1 MGDYVD
7 LGRQSCSSCKLS
19 EVKRRLTYLCMKGL
33 AIGLI
38 GSSLFLFS
46 WLKVFYLPSYSLGD
60 VAQEAVVSPV
70 DLEMSLDVRTVL
82 GDELPESFG
91 KAYSLA
97 FREGSSSENSSTV
110 KGDWEERGRDEIGSI
125 STLPRDEVEVVLR
138 SAREFLNAVHFV
150 DLSTH
155 WCLEELQPSS
165 VQNTSP
171 LIFPVKMSVDSEVFV
186 SECLGK
192 LRHHLEEKGFPE
204 LAIKEA
210 LSRLEKKQLDIVLD
224 KETSTFFKNELST
237 AKRVAKVPK
246 GAVLVAKYQRIGPK
260 ELKKIRFLKSNLDRT
275 STILTQRRIVE
286 SFLFSLIVLFIG
298 FLALRF
304 LRTELFVATD
314 KFILYALIISFS
326 LFVTKLVEIFFASGA
341 LHLND
346 WATYPLLVPFT
357 SILIA
362 RLVGVPI
369 AGITGV
375 LLSIIY
381 TLGSDIWNS
390 STFLGVNLLCT
401 LYATVIMEKSQ
412 RLSAIFGVGI
422 RLWVVSINVLS
433 AVRLFLGNW
442 SVEAFYVDCF
452 SSLVYCFVT
461 VVAAVG
467 LIPILE
473 NYFGASSNDY
483 LLALLDSE
491 CPLLKRLFEE
501 APGTYQHSVLV
512 GSLAEAAANAIG
524 ADGLFCRVAAQYHDV
539 GKLVYPEFF
548 IENRSTIK
556 TGAAFPVDPVE
567 TARLIISHVPEGI
580 ELAKKAGL
588 PESFVRII
596 EEHHGTSLLRSV
608 YYEYVQSRSLV
619 DKVDEELF
627 RYQGKKPSTKES
639 TILMIVDS
647 VEAASRS
654 LDEINESS
662 VSELTGK
669 IIAQKLFDG
678 QFSCSPVNLEELA
691 IIHSVI
697 VKMLCS
703 ALHSR
708 NKYPEATIL
717 ADDRSRRGLIA

>member
-7 LGRQSCSSCKLS
+7 LRRRSCSSCKFS
-19 EVKRRLTYLCMKGL
+19 GVKRKLTHFCMKGL

-60 VAQEAVVSPV
+60 VAHEAIISPV
-70 DLEMSLDVRTVL
+70 DLEISLDIRTVF
-82 GDELPESFG
+82 GDELPDSFG

-97 FREGSSSENSSTV
+97 FKDCSGEGGSGSG
-110 KGDWEERGRDEIGSI
+110 KLEEDVHRKLTASP
-125 STLPRDEVEVVLR
+125 SLPREEAEAVLKSARDFLR
-138 SAREFLNAVHFV
+138 SVCFV

-155 WCLEELQPSS
+155 WCLEELRPSS
-165 VQNTSP
+165 IQGLSR
-171 LIFPVKMSVDSEVFV
+171 LILPVKMSVDSEIFV

-192 LRHHLEEKGFPE
+192 IRRHLEEKGFPE
-204 LAIKEA
+204 LAIQSA
-210 LSRLEKKQLDIVLD
+210 LSRLGHSQLDVVLD
-224 KETSTFFKNELST
+224 KETSVFFRNELST

-246 GAVLVAKYQRIGPK
+246 GSVLVAKYQRIGPK
-260 ELKKIRFLKSNLDRT
+260 ELKKIRFLRSSLDRT
-275 STILTQRRIVE
+275 STILTQRRIIE
-286 SFLFSLIVLFIG
+286 SFLFSLIVIFIG
-298 FLALRF
+298 FLLLRF
-304 LRTELFVATD
+304 LKTELFVSTD

-326 LFVTKLVEIFFASGA
+326 LFVTKLVEIFFASGV
-341 LHLND
+341 LHLSE
-346 WATYPLLVPFT
+346 WASYPLLVPFT

-362 RLVGVPI
+362 RLVGVPV

-375 LLSIIY
+375 LLAIIY

-401 LYATVIMEKSQ
+401 LYASVIMEKSQ

-422 RLWVVSINVLS
+422 RLWIVSVNVLS

-442 SVEAFYVDCF
+442 SIEAFYVDCS

-461 VVAAVG
+461 VIVVVG

-473 NYFGASSNDY
+473 SYFGASSNDY
-483 LLALLDSE
+483 LLALLDSD

-524 ADGLFCRVAAQYHDV
+524 ADGLFCRVAAQYHDI
-539 GKLVYPEFF
+539 GKLICPEFF
-548 IENRSTIK
+548 IENRSIAK
-556 TGAAFPVDPVE
+556 GGASFSKDPIE
-567 TARLIISHVPEGI
+567 TARLIISHVSEGV

-588 PESFVRII
+588 PESFIRVI

-608 YYEYVQSRSLV
+608 YHEYVQSHSLV
-619 DKVDEELF
+619 GKKDEELF
-627 RYQGKKPSTKES
+627 RYQGRKPSTRES

-654 LDEINESS
+654 LDEINEDS
-662 VSELTGK
+662 VNELIKK
-669 IIAQKLFDG
+669 IIAQKLFDE
-678 QFSCSPVNLEELA
+678 QFSCSPINLEELA

-717 ADDRSRRGLIA
+717 IDDEKNEKGIIV